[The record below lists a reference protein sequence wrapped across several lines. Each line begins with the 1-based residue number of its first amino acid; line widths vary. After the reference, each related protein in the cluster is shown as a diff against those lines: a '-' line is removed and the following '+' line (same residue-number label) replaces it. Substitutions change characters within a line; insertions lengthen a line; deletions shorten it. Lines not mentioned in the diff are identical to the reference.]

1 MVSAL
6 YFSTR
11 VITDRKNEDGRMR
24 SYDLPNYDSY
34 INRYNPYDDDEL
46 DETLEEHF
54 ENLRAMDYE
63 DDQRDYCEAYK
74 LSFYE
79 IEHHLK

>member
-1 MVSAL
+1 M
-6 YFSTR
+6 TQ
-11 VITDRKNEDGRMR
+11 
-24 SYDLPNYDSY
+24 YDLPNYDNWL
-34 INRYNPYDDDEL
+34 NRYNPYDDEDIDE
-46 DETLEEHF
+46 ELEEHL

-74 LSFYE
+74 ISFLE

>member
-1 MVSAL
+1 
-6 YFSTR
+6 
-11 VITDRKNEDGRMR
+11 MR

-46 DETLEEHF
+46 DETLEEHL

-74 LSFYE
+74 LSFLE
-79 IEHHLK
+79 IEHHLKWPVLGGGGWYNTNRFT

>member
-1 MVSAL
+1 
-6 YFSTR
+6 
-11 VITDRKNEDGRMR
+11 MR
-24 SYDLPNYDSY
+24 QYDLSNYDNWL
-34 INRYNPYDDDEL
+34 NRHNPYDDEL
-46 DETLEEHF
+46 DEELEEHL

-74 LSFYE
+74 ISFLE

>member
-1 MVSAL
+1 M
-6 YFSTR
+6 
-11 VITDRKNEDGRMR
+11 
-24 SYDLPNYDSY
+24 NYDDWL
-34 INRYNPYDDDEL
+34 NEPYDKLYEYDE
-46 DETLEEHF
+46 ELEEHL

-74 LSFYE
+74 ISFLE

>member
-1 MVSAL
+1 M
-6 YFSTR
+6 
-11 VITDRKNEDGRMR
+11 
-24 SYDLPNYDSY
+24 NYDDWLTE
-34 INRYNPYDDDEL
+34 PYDRYYEEL
-46 DETLEEHF
+46 DEELEEHIN
-54 ENLRAMDYE
+54 NLREMDHE

>member
-1 MVSAL
+1 
-6 YFSTR
+6 
-11 VITDRKNEDGRMR
+11 MR
-24 SYDLPNYDSY
+24 AYDLPNYDSY
-34 INRYNPYDDDEL
+34 INRYNPYDDEL
-46 DETLEEHF
+46 DEELEEHL

-74 LSFYE
+74 IDYYE